1 MSSPQLPILPYA
13 DRSGHVADSDTSTDR
28 AIQEDNSGVTAAR
41 QRAILDY
48 VESRGWEGAIWSEV
62 AEALN
67 LHHGQAS
74 GALSVLHKA
83 GHLFVKRNTKRHNC
97 AVYVGASYKP
107 FVRPEERQDEPKQ
120 TSNTKQQLALDALLD
135 AVDRMLYAQTM
146 TTVQEVR
153 VAYNTYR
160 EMTLWA
166 ST

>member
-1 MSSPQLPILPYA
+1 MNTPELPVLPYA
-13 DRSGHVADSDTSTDR
+13 DRSGHVADSETSTDR
-28 AIQEDNSGVTAAR
+28 AVHEDATGITAAR
-41 QRAILDY
+41 QRAI
-48 VESRGWEGAIWSEV
+48 VELVEARGWEGATWSEV
-62 AEALN
+62 AQALN

-83 GHLFVKRNTKRHNC
+83 GHVFIRRGIKRHNC

-120 TSNTKQQLALDALLD
+120 TANTKQQQALDALLD